1 MSPHNR
7 FSTLARAVAQGAP
20 PADLLLELHR
30 RIVAALRGSA
40 SVILQPAGPSGQYS
54 AASGLGVDLSDGV
67 WLARDEAARLE
78 TTIGS
83 TPRVCSARELELI
96 ARRMG
101 AGSALVV
108 VLKGSGPAAFLIV
121 AAPGVTTAEAIEV
134 GDAARVEFALALE
147 LARLGREAAL
157 HRRIQE
163 LLLGF
168 SRGISSTLSV
178 AGALGSLSMEANA
191 LFGTRRLSVWFH
203 ERRVR
208 EIVLAASSDP
218 AVLVGARVATD
229 SDSIPARGLR
239 LERPQLTGEPE
250 DRVLIA
256 PLRGWRRALGTL
268 VIEGDPLGLDDQQ
281 FIDGANELGR
291 QLSIAVETVQLLEE
305 FLQQRR
311 LLEDTFNSLTDL
323 VVVADT
329 ALHVVQMNGVFAA
342 RVGKTPDEVLTQP
355 LTDFI
360 GQDMASWLD
369 SGDTTPRA
377 REAGVAFGRTKQFT
391 DERLGG
397 IFAVT
402 VTPLINQ
409 DGVPVGRVL
418 VARDITAQTA
428 LEQERE
434 ALSRRLAQSERLASL
449 GQFVAGIAHEMNNPL
464 QGVLG
469 HLELL
474 IHTSDAARPVR
485 PTLRRIYHEGNR
497 AAKIVRNL
505 LVFTGS
511 RRMNRVRLRVDR
523 VLSRVLAT
531 RASALKQSRIEVTRE
546 QSDNVPSI
554 EGDALLLQQ
563 ALLNILVNAEHAAM
577 LTGGPARIDTAI
589 TTSADG
595 LRVLVS
601 IADSGPGLPPEV
613 LPHIFDP
620 FFTTKEVGQGTG
632 LGLAITYGIVQE
644 HGGTIHAGNRPGGGA
659 IFIVELPAALSPDG
673 DPEPAK
679 RKPAPKIRKRKAS
692 IGTPKNER

>member
-1 MSPHNR
+1 MSPHTR
-7 FSTLARAVAQGAP
+7 FPTLARAVAQGEP
-20 PADLLLELHR
+20 PADMLRELHR
-30 RIVAALRGSA
+30 KIVAALRGSA
-40 SVILQPAGPSGQYS
+40 SVILQTVGHSGQYS
-54 AASGLGVDLSDGV
+54 ATSGVGVDLSDGF
-67 WLARDEAARLE
+67 WLARDEAAHLE
-78 TTIGS
+78 TTVGS
-83 TPRVCSARELELI
+83 TPRVCGAPELGTVP
-96 ARRMG
+96 RRMG
-101 AGSALVV
+101 AERALVV
-108 VLKGSGPAAFLIV
+108 SLKGSGPAAFLIV
-121 AAPGVTTAEAIEV
+121 AAPGVPPADAIEV
-134 GDAARVEFALALE
+134 GHTAGVEFALALE

-168 SRGISSTLSV
+168 SQGISSTLSV
-178 AGALGSLSMEANA
+178 GSALASLSTETNA
-191 LFGTRRLSVWFH
+191 LFGTRRSSVWLH

-208 EIVLAASSDP
+208 EIVLSASSDP
-218 AVLVGARVATD
+218 AVPVGARVATD

-250 DRVLIA
+250 EPVLIA

-291 QLSIAVETVQLLEE
+291 QLSVAIENVQLLEE

-329 ALHVVQMNGVFAA
+329 ALQVVQMNGVFAA
-342 RVGKTPDEVLTQP
+342 RVGKAPDDVLTRP
-355 LTDFI
+355 LADFI
-360 GQDMASWLD
+360 GGDMASWIASAD
-369 SGDTTPRA
+369 AAPRA

-397 IFAVT
+397 IFSAT

-418 VARDITAQTA
+418 VARDITAQTE
-428 LEQERE
+428 LEEERE
-434 ALSRRLAQSERLASL
+434 VLSRRLAQSERLASL
-449 GQFVAGIAHEMNNPL
+449 GQFVAGIAHEINNPL

-485 PTLRRIYHEGNR
+485 PTLRRIYHEGDR

-511 RRMNRVRLRVDR
+511 RRMNRVRLRLDR
-523 VLSRVLAT
+523 VLSRALAT
-531 RASALKQSRIEVTRE
+531 RASALKQSRIEVTRQ
-546 QSDNVPSI
+546 QSENVPTI

-563 ALLNILVNAEHAAM
+563 AFLNILVNAEHAAR
-577 LTGGPARIDTAI
+577 LTSGPPRIDTSI

-601 IADSGPGLPPEV
+601 IGDSGPGLPPEI

-659 IFIVELPAALSPDG
+659 EFTIELPAALSPAG
-673 DPEPAK
+673 DPEHAR
-679 RKPAPKIRKRKAS
+679 RKPAVKIRKRKAA
-692 IGTPKNER
+692 GAVPKDEA